1 MRSTYLV
8 FQEGRSSASFYM
20 MLNPNLDFAH
30 RFVHSLAH
38 SGLRAVCIAPGSR
51 STPLTLAFH
60 EHPGIELFLHLD
72 ERAASFFALGH
83 ALATERPVALVC
95 TSGTATAEFHAAAV
109 EARQAGVPLLLLT
122 ADRPPELR
130 HSGANQTVDQ
140 VKMYGDHVLW
150 AVDVALPTADAPDVA
165 RREMSTLAARAYA
178 TANGAGPSA
187 ERGPVHLN
195 FSFRKPLEPAS
206 AQALGDFVGNAG
218 NEVPTVIFSRG
229 IQHPTDDQV
238 DALTKLVATHERGL
252 IICGPN
258 CPTGDFAQAVY
269 DLARVSGYPLLVD
282 ALSGVRFGPHVRSG
296 GARPPTADEASLLSG
311 GYETFL
317 RHPPSWEAPDLILRF
332 GAVPTSKWL
341 GDYLRDTSP
350 RHHLHIRSS
359 GVWADDGHLVNH
371 FLRADETTVCQ
382 QLAERLP
389 LRDTSPWAEAVL
401 RAESTAR
408 ALTEN
413 YLTDHWFDGAAV
425 AAAVEALPDGANL
438 VIGNSLP
445 VRHLDQFAF
454 PSPRAIRTFGN
465 RGASGIDGTTSTAL
479 GVAAANRRAPTLF
492 LTGDVA
498 FFHDLTGLL
507 AIRQH
512 ALGNVTIVLLN
523 NDGGSIFRRL
533 PVAEFEPPFTELFR
547 TPHGLDFAHAAR
559 LFEIDHLR
567 ADDRA
572 SFTQALATSLDGNGT
587 RLIEVRTD
595 GAQDLQQQRALVQR
609 VREALSDR

>member
-1 MRSTYLV
+1 
-8 FQEGRSSASFYM
+8 
-20 MLNPNLDFAH
+20 MLNPNLDFAR
-30 RFVHSLAH
+30 RFVHALAH

-51 STPLTLAFH
+51 STPLALAFSQ
-60 EHPGIELFLHLD
+60 HPKIELFLHLD

-140 VKMYGDHVLW
+140 VKLYGDHVLW
-150 AVDVALPTADAPDVA
+150 AVDVALPTADAPAVA
-165 RREMSTLAARAYA
+165 RREIATLAARAYA

-195 FSFRKPLEPAS
+195 FPFRKPLEPESPA
-206 AQALGDFVGNAG
+206 ALGDLARRVVDAAPA
-218 NEVPTVIFSRG
+218 VTFSRG
-229 IQHPTDDQV
+229 IQQPTDDQLDV
-238 DALTKLVATHERGL
+238 LTELIATHERGL
-252 IICGPN
+252 IVCGPS
-258 CPTGDFAQAVY
+258 CPTGDFAQAVTK
-269 DLARVSGYPLLVD
+269 LARVSGYPLLVD

-296 GARPPTADEASLLSG
+296 RTRPPTTDEASLLSG

-317 RHPPSWEAPDLILRF
+317 RHPPDWEAPDLILRF

-341 GDYLRDTSP
+341 GEYLRDTAP

-359 GVWADDGHLVNH
+359 GVWADDSHLVNH
-371 FLRADETTVCQ
+371 FLRADEAVVCQ

-389 LRDTSPWAEAVL
+389 PRRPSAWAEAVL
-401 RAESTAR
+401 RAESTTRDVTAD
-408 ALTEN
+408 
-413 YLTDHWFDGAAV
+413 YLADHWFDGAAV
-425 AAAVEALPDGANL
+425 AAAARSLPDGANL
-438 VIGNSLP
+438 MIGNSLP
-445 VRHLDQFAF
+445 VRHLDQLAF
-454 PSPRAIRTFGN
+454 PSPRAIHVFGN

-479 GVAAANRRAPTLF
+479 GVAAADRGAPTLF
-492 LTGDVA
+492 ISGDVA

-507 AIRQH
+507 AVGQH
-512 ALGNVTIVLLN
+512 ALRNVTIVLLN

-533 PVAEFEPPFTELFR
+533 PIADFEPPFTELFR

-559 LFEIDHLR
+559 LFAIDHLR
-567 ADDRA
+567 ADDRP
-572 SFTQALATSLDGNGT
+572 SFEQALAASLGSDGA
-587 RLIEVRTD
+587 RIIEVRTD
-595 GAQDLQQQRALVQR
+595 GAADLQHQRALVQR
-609 VREALSDR
+609 VHEALSDE